1 MQRIKKDFIII
12 FGRVKRTSKFRRLA
26 EIYIHSYKKKTKKK
40 PSSFHFQNLYIS
52 KKLNNKTYN
61 QETKPCSRILG
72 YFVHIT
78 NCKCLFRENSDIINI
93 SAAVTKSF
101 SGKRLI
107 NSFVI
112 SVQRFKMS
120 RLTLVRKYSLM
131 SLQSV
136 GMDWVTSLR
145 SQMKNGKVL
154 WKNSVSSRGLLALTL
169 PSLEQS
175 LIRWDNFI
183 IKLRNVKKCFRFIYR
198 ER

>member
-12 FGRVKRTSKFRRLA
+12 FGRVKRTSKFIL
-26 EIYIHSYKKKTKKK
+26 YIVIKIKNKKK

-52 KKLNNKTYN
+52 KKLNNKPYN

-78 NCKCLFRENSDIINI
+78 NCKSVFRAKSDIINI

-101 SGKRLI
+101 SEKRLI

-120 RLTLVRKYSLM
+120 RLTLVRKYSSM

-136 GMDWVTSLR
+136 GMD
-145 SQMKNGKVL
+145 
-154 WKNSVSSRGLLALTL
+154 
-169 PSLEQS
+169 
-175 LIRWDNFI
+175 
-183 IKLRNVKKCFRFIYR
+183 
-198 ER
+198 

>member
-1 MQRIKKDFIII
+1 MQRIKKAFVFI
-12 FGRVKRTSKFRRLA
+12 FGRVKRGFSLA
-26 EIYIHSYKKKTKKK
+26 ERYIHSYIKKT
-40 PSSFHFQNLYIS
+40 SFFHFWNQYIS
-52 KKLNNKTYN
+52 KKLNNKPYN

-78 NCKCLFRENSDIINI
+78 NCKSLFRAKSDIINI

-145 SQMKNGKVL
+145 SQMKNGEVL
-154 WKNSVSSRGLLALTL
+154 WKNSVSSWGPLALTL
-169 PSLEQS
+169 SSLEQS
-175 LIRWDNFI
+175 LIHWDNFI
-183 IKLRNVKKCFRFIYR
+183 INLRNVKKCFPFLHRAR
-198 ER
+198 

>member
-26 EIYIHSYKKKTKKK
+26 EIYIHSYKKKKPKKK

-52 KKLNNKTYN
+52 KKLNNKPYN

-78 NCKCLFRENSDIINI
+78 NCKSLFRAKSDIINI

-136 GMDWVTSLR
+136 GMD
-145 SQMKNGKVL
+145 
-154 WKNSVSSRGLLALTL
+154 
-169 PSLEQS
+169 
-175 LIRWDNFI
+175 
-183 IKLRNVKKCFRFIYR
+183 
-198 ER
+198 

>member
-26 EIYIHSYKKKTKKK
+26 ERYIHSYKKK

-52 KKLNNKTYN
+52 KKLNNKPYN

-78 NCKCLFRENSDIINI
+78 NCKSLFRAKSDIINI

-101 SGKRLI
+101 SEKRLI

-120 RLTLVRKYSLM
+120 RLTLVRKYSSM

-136 GMDWVTSLR
+136 GMD
-145 SQMKNGKVL
+145 
-154 WKNSVSSRGLLALTL
+154 
-169 PSLEQS
+169 
-175 LIRWDNFI
+175 
-183 IKLRNVKKCFRFIYR
+183 
-198 ER
+198 

>member
-12 FGRVKRTSKFRRLA
+12 FGRVKRTSKFIL
-26 EIYIHSYKKKTKKK
+26 YIVIKIKNKKK

-52 KKLNNKTYN
+52 KKLNNKPYN

-78 NCKCLFRENSDIINI
+78 NCKSVFRAKSDIINI

-107 NSFVI
+107 DSFVI

-136 GMDWVTSLR
+136 GMD
-145 SQMKNGKVL
+145 
-154 WKNSVSSRGLLALTL
+154 
-169 PSLEQS
+169 
-175 LIRWDNFI
+175 
-183 IKLRNVKKCFRFIYR
+183 
-198 ER
+198 

>member
-1 MQRIKKDFIII
+1 M
-12 FGRVKRTSKFRRLA
+12 
-26 EIYIHSYKKKTKKK
+26 
-40 PSSFHFQNLYIS
+40 
-52 KKLNNKTYN
+52 
-61 QETKPCSRILG
+61 
-72 YFVHIT
+72 
-78 NCKCLFRENSDIINI
+78 
-93 SAAVTKSF
+93 TKSF

-120 RLTLVRKYSLM
+120 RLFRKYYLM

-136 GMDWVTSLR
+136 GMDGVTSLR
-145 SQMKNGKVL
+145 SQMKNGKDL
-154 WKNSVSSRGLLALTL
+154 WKNSVSSRGSLALTL

-183 IKLRNVKKCFRFIYR
+183 IKLRNVKNCFRFVYR

>member
-12 FGRVKRTSKFRRLA
+12 FGRFERTSKFRL
-26 EIYIHSYKKKTKKK
+26 YIVTKKKKKK
-40 PSSFHFQNLYIS
+40 PSSFHFQNQYIS
-52 KKLNNKTYN
+52 KKLNNKPYN

-72 YFVHIT
+72 YFFHIT
-78 NCKCLFRENSDIINI
+78 NCKSLFRAKSDIINI

-107 NSFVI
+107 DSFVI

-183 IKLRNVKKCFRFIYR
+183 IKLRNVKKFFRFIYR

>member
-26 EIYIHSYKKKTKKK
+26 ERYIHSYKKKTKKK

-52 KKLNNKTYN
+52 KKLNNKPYN
-61 QETKPCSRILG
+61 QETKPCSRIHG

-78 NCKCLFRENSDIINI
+78 NCKSVFRENSDRINI

-120 RLTLVRKYSLM
+120 RLFRKYYLM

-136 GMDWVTSLR
+136 GMD
-145 SQMKNGKVL
+145 
-154 WKNSVSSRGLLALTL
+154 
-169 PSLEQS
+169 
-175 LIRWDNFI
+175 
-183 IKLRNVKKCFRFIYR
+183 
-198 ER
+198 

>member
-1 MQRIKKDFIII
+1 MQRIKKNFIII
-12 FGRVKRTSKFRRLA
+12 FGRVERTSKFRL
-26 EIYIHSYKKKTKKK
+26 YIVTKKKK

-52 KKLNNKTYN
+52 KKLNNKPYN

-78 NCKCLFRENSDIINI
+78 NCKSLFRENSDIINI

-145 SQMKNGKVL
+145 SQMKSGKVL
-154 WKNSVSSRGLLALTL
+154 RKVLRLHTEEDRREFVLTRVF
-169 PSLEQS
+169 P
-175 LIRWDNFI
+175 
-183 IKLRNVKKCFRFIYR
+183 V
-198 ER
+198 